1 MYILFSFKF
10 LIPGGCFFGHLT
22 SFYCDLSSLQPTD
35 SLFIFKLPAR
45 TGNHTYQ
52 EGFLFLSAFVIAAS
66 PTKKDSKTYFPEQAG
81 SGTRYHSPE
90 DILCSTL
97 GHKSQSPEDI
107 CINEEHLD
115 NLRGTS
121 NITQPAENFW
131 PAGAERWSRPWPT
144 GITASA
150 PAEENGIWLNT
161 ARAAKAE
168 KPPKIVKKSIK
179 TPETTVPT
187 LVPATISQTN

>member
-1 MYILFSFKF
+1 MTGWHRFQSVKFYCTSNFVAYKKIQYSRSTSEGSSVWLIPDVNTALPASKKCYQECIFLFSFSF
-10 LIPGGCFFGHLT
+10 LVPGGCFFGHLT
-22 SFYCDLSSLQPTD
+22 SFYCDFSSLQPTD
-35 SLFIFKLPAR
+35 SLFIFKLPAC
-45 TGNHTYQ
+45 TGNPTYQ

-121 NITQPAENFW
+121 NTIQPAGN
-131 PAGAERWSRPWPT
+131 S
-144 GITASA
+144 
-150 PAEENGIWLNT
+150 
-161 ARAAKAE
+161 
-168 KPPKIVKKSIK
+168 
-179 TPETTVPT
+179 
-187 LVPATISQTN
+187 

>member
-1 MYILFSFKF
+1 MHIFVFLPLPCTWGLFFWPPDIF
-10 LIPGGCFFGHLT
+10 LLWFLLISANRFLVHFQITCMHWQSHL
-22 SFYCDLSSLQPTD
+22 SG
-35 SLFIFKLPAR
+35 R
-45 TGNHTYQ
+45 
-52 EGFLFLSAFVIAAS
+52 FLFLSAFVIAAS

-81 SGTRYHSPE
+81 SGTHYHSPE

-121 NITQPAENFW
+121 NTTQPAGNSW
-131 PAGAERWSRPWPT
+131 PTGVEGWSRPQPT
-144 GITASA
+144 GITTRA
-150 PAEENGIWLNT
+150 PEEENGIWLDT

-168 KPPKIVKKSIK
+168 KPPKIFKKSIK
-179 TPETTVPT
+179 PPETTAST
-187 LVPATISQTN
+187 LVPATTSQRS